1 MDLNCSVCLET
12 YQPPIRM
19 LECGH
24 NYCEI
29 CIDAITG
36 SNLQGGRYW
45 FCPQCRTQ
53 SNKRGHE
60 LPRNLFIEQ
69 AVADLKTKVGQDG
82 TICKLHNKANELC
95 KS

>member
-1 MDLNCSVCLET
+1 
-12 YQPPIRM
+12 M